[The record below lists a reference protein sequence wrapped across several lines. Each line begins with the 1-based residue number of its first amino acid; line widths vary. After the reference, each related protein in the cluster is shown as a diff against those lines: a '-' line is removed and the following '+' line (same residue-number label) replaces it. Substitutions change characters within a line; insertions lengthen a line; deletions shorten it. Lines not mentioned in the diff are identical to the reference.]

1 MMGFFDLFKGRKQ
14 PQPVVDEAPGVAHGW
29 DAIEQAFGTLY
40 PGQTAKHWRHDGVM
54 RMHDLRNPPENP
66 FDGVSIY
73 DAGPFWH
80 YVSFGMSDLYGKESN
95 DEWSGFGYEL
105 TFRLAK
111 PPSEADPPLWP
122 INLMGSLARAA
133 FTGSAFGP
141 GHTVQIGPIDG
152 QAETTLTALLL
163 SEDPSLSVRDT
174 PNGKLA
180 FLLLIGVEGAVRE
193 RAMKEGS
200 EGVLA
205 ELRAGDPT
213 LMTHVRR
220 VSGGAEK

>member
-1 MMGFFDLFKGRKQ
+1 MGLFDVFKGSSPEK
-14 PQPVVDEAPGVAHGW
+14 PTDGAPLALGW
-29 DAIEQAFGTLY
+29 DAIEQAFSALY
-40 PGQTAKHWRHDGVM
+40 PGQKAKHWSHDGVM

-73 DAGPFWH
+73 DGGAFWH
-80 YVSFGMSDLYGKESN
+80 YVSFGMSDLYEKDSRGS
-95 DEWSGFGYEL
+95 WSGFGYEL

-111 PPSEADPPLWP
+111 PASEVAPPLWP

-133 FTGSAFGP
+133 YTGSAFAP

-163 SEDPSLSVRDT
+163 TEDPALPVRDT
-174 PNGKLA
+174 PNGELA
-180 FLLLIGVEGAVRE
+180 FLLLIGVEAALRE
-193 RAMKEGS
+193 RAMSEGS

-205 ELRAGDPT
+205 ELKDADPT
-213 LMTHVRR
+213 LTTRLRR
-220 VSGGAEK
+220 VSAGTAK

>member
-1 MMGFFDLFKGRKQ
+1 MGFFDLFKGRKATE
-14 PQPVVDEAPGVAHGW
+14 PPADEAPGAAYGW
-29 DAIEQAFGTLY
+29 DAIEQAFGALY
-40 PGQTAKHWRHDGVM
+40 PGQEAMHWTHNGIM

-66 FDGVSIY
+66 FDGVNVY
-73 DAGPFWH
+73 DGGAFWH
-80 YVSFGMSDLYGKESN
+80 YVSFGMSDLYGKESS

-111 PPSEADPPLWP
+111 PPSEASAPLWP

-133 FTGSAFGP
+133 YTGSAFGP

-163 SEDPSLSVRDT
+163 SEDPGLPVRDT

-180 FLLLIGVEGAVRE
+180 FLLLVGVEGAVRE

-205 ELRAGDPT
+205 ELRASDPT
-213 LMTHVRR
+213 LMTRLLR
-220 VSGGAEK
+220 VSGGTEK